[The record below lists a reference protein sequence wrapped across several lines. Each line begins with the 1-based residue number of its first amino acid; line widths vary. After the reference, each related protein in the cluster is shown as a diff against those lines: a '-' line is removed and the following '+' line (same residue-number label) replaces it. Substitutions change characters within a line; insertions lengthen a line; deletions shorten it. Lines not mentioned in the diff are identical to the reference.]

1 MPVDKDPDI
10 WALIFEQTPQA
21 LRWVLGVASLGVF
34 TLLSVLYRMNQKNM
48 DRVEGRI
55 SRLEERM
62 DRNMQEQN
70 RLLTQIASNTG
81 HHE

>member
-21 LRWVLGVASLGVF
+21 LRWVLGVATLGVF
-34 TLLSVLYRMNQKNM
+34 TLLSVLYRWNQRNM

-55 SRLEERM
+55 TRLEERM
-62 DRNMQEQN
+62 DENMREQN
-70 RLLTQIASNTG
+70 RLLTQIATNTG
-81 HHE
+81 HRE